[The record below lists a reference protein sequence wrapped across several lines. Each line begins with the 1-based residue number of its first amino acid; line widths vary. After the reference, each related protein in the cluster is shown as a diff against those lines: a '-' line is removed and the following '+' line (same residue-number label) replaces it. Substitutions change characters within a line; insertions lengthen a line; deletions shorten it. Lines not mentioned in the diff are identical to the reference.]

1 MSSIMKSVIKQLFM
15 GGIQMKYAKH
25 FSITVLVLLTLLL
38 TMVTLSYWADS
49 EKSQVDSLV
58 FTYDVEW
65 VTDDAKASGK
75 GVSGILNVG
84 TSILDDLTD
93 DVKKLIKVEVKFDKN
108 INLDEE
114 HVTVTVTV
122 TLDEPANKEE
132 YDLIAGKDLKLKLD
146 FSVSEVE

>member
-1 MSSIMKSVIKQLFM
+1 MKSVIKQLFM
-15 GGIQMKYAKH
+15 GGIQMKYTKH

-122 TLDEPANKEE
+122 TLDEPENKEE